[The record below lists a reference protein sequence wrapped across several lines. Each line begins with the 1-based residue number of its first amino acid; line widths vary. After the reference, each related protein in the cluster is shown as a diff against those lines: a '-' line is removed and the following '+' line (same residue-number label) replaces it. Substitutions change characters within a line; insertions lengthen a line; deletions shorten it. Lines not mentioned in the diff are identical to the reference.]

1 MSVLFAGSTVVIA
14 ILGLFLAG
22 LPAISSMGVSVAL
35 VVVGA
40 MIAAITLLPGLLGL
54 AGTKIDKLSIHRK
67 THVTKPAHATVSG
80 RWAHHVGQHP
90 VRYALASFVALCVI
104 AVPALSM
111 RIGNPDDG
119 NAAAGKT
126 QRIAYDTLAAGFGS
140 GFNGPIQVVV
150 TVPSAA
156 DHAAVDRVHDAL
168 QSDPGVA
175 AVTPPFFNAS
185 GDTAV

>member
-35 VVVGA
+35 VVVAA
-40 MIAAITLLPGLLGL
+40 MVAAVTLLPGLLGL

-67 THVTKPAHATVSG
+67 SHVTKPARDTVSG

-90 VRYALASFVALCVI
+90 VRYALASFVGLCVI

-111 RIGNPDDG
+111 RIGTPDDG

-126 QRIAYDTLAAGFGS
+126 QRTAYDQLADSFGR

-150 TVPSAA
+150 TAPSAG
-156 DHAAVDRVHDAL
+156 DHVAVAR
-168 QSDPGVA
+168 
-175 AVTPPFFNAS
+175 
-185 GDTAV
+185 